1 MLKLMQLAR
10 IFPGDLIEWR
20 EFHRNETILFNPNTK
35 PDQRKGIEDHL
46 KNITQTVP
54 SGPYNFTAAFGG
66 IWIRPSQRPDYGDVD
81 VVLIDARDNNLG
93 LISKIREEAKDI
105 KMVATLSSPPY
116 TWLNSITEK
125 SIFRSIFSLPD
136 VVYMDSGINAR
147 LLESYINR
155 DVQVLY
161 NPLDQYAL
169 SERFKTKKQ
178 KIQEC
183 LSEKWPPRAFI
194 FDEAGT
200 SAVALVDSEL
210 PYDFFMCLTGKE
222 PPALLEEFEY
232 FFEMVVHTNT
242 RYVEFIKL
250 VEQENPMAIIDCSF
264 DSRFICE
271 SAFMG
276 FPNIGFA
283 TEHRRNL
290 FPELIIEPFDT
301 MTIKSLLTKLLYED
315 EFYEDVVK
323 HAKEKARELYSYE
336 VAIEKFTKL
345 VKEVKK

>member
-1 MLKLMQLAR
+1 MLKLMQMAR

-20 EFHRNETILFNPNTK
+20 EYHKNETILFNPNTK

-54 SGPYNFTAAFGG
+54 SGPYNITAAFNG
-66 IWIRPSQRPDYGDVD
+66 IWIRPSQRPDYSDTDVI
-81 VVLIDARDNNLG
+81 LIDIRDNNIG
-93 LISKIREEAKDI
+93 LISKVRKGAKDV
-105 KMVATLSSPPY
+105 KMVVTLSSSPY
-116 TWLNSITEK
+116 TWLNSIDEK
-125 SIFRSIFSLPD
+125 NIFRSIFSLPD
-136 VVYMDSGINAR
+136 AVYMDSEINAK

-161 NPLDQYAL
+161 NPYDTAL
-169 SERFKTKKQ
+169 SERFKTKYQ
-178 KIQEC
+178 RVQEC
-183 LSEKWPPRAFI
+183 LSKKCPPRAFI

-200 SAVALVDSEL
+200 SAVALVESEL
-210 PYDFFMCLTGKE
+210 PYDFFVCLTGKE
-222 PPALLEEFEY
+222 PTALLEKFEY
-232 FFEMVVHTNT
+232 FFEMMIHTNT

-250 VEQENPMAIIDCSF
+250 IEQENPMALIDCSF

-276 FPNIGFA
+276 LPSIGFS

-290 FPELIIEPFDT
+290 FPELVVEPFDV
-301 MTIKSLLTKLLYED
+301 MAIKSLLTKLLYED
-315 EFYEDVVK
+315 EFYEEVIK

-336 VAIEKFTKL
+336 VAIEKFTSM
-345 VKEVKK
+345 VEEV